1 MPGYST
7 FCTSLAGPKSD
18 LFPQQKCALHNH
30 GFTERA
36 DPRATYRSPSIV
48 GVLMAVGNVSE
59 TLAPYTESDTFLSRD
74 AGFTWQEVHKDEFG
88 DPGSIPVLAND
99 EEPTYV

>member
-1 MPGYST
+1 
-7 FCTSLAGPKSD
+7 
-18 LFPQQKCALHNH
+18 
-30 GFTERA
+30 
-36 DPRATYRSPSIV
+36 
-48 GVLMAVGNVSE
+48 MAVGNVSE